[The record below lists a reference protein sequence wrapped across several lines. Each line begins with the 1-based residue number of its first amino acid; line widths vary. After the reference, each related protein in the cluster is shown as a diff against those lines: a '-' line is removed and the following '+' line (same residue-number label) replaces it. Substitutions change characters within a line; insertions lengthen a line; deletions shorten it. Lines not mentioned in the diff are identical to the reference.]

1 MQRLQIFFT
10 LYNLLLRSPLWN
22 KLRMRT
28 RFPSLIIAVID
39 LALDDQNNANQAKPK
54 SLTTMTILSA
64 TTTVYIPNENKF
76 NPNLTNLIFNQR

>member
-28 RFPSLIIAVID
+28 RFPSLIIVVID
-39 LALDDQNNANQAKPK
+39 LALDDQKQRKPSQTKK
-54 SLTTMTILSA
+54 SDNYDNIVSYNHCLR
-64 TTTVYIPNENKF
+64 PK
-76 NPNLTNLIFNQR
+76 